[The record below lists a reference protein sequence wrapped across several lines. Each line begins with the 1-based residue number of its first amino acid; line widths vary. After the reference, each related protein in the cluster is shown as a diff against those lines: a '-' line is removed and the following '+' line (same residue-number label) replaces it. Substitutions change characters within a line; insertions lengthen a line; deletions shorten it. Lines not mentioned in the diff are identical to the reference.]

1 MLELA
6 DLGIA
11 AQPTSDHYDLVIV
24 GGGPAGLGA
33 AVYGASEGLRT
44 AMVEREAPGEQAG
57 NRAGSTTSSASPRD
71 CRAPTSRGAPPTRHG
86 GWAPSC

>member
-6 DLGIA
+6 ERLGVA
-11 AQPTSDHYDLVIV
+11 DARRRRTHYDLVVV

-44 AMVEREAPGEQAG
+44 VMVEREAPGGQAG
-57 NRAGSTTSSASPRD
+57 HSPAGSRTTSASR
-71 CRAPTSRGAPPTRHG
+71 RA
-86 GWAPSC
+86 